1 MKNARLVALVV
12 LAATTLM
19 LSGCVWE
26 GYGDGRG
33 EEHHHERDH
42 GDRHG
47 EEHGDRGGDEHGDH
61 R

>member
-1 MKNARLVALVV
+1 MKNARLIGLLV

-26 GYGDGRG
+26 RYGDGRG
-33 EEHHHERDH
+33 EEHHHERDRGDRPSEGH
-42 GDRHG
+42 GDH
-47 EEHGDRGGDEHGDH
+47 HGDEHDDH